1 MSTTFYK
8 FHANSLYFLRLHL
21 AYYRKA
27 RGLTQ
32 EQLAEKAGISPGYL
46 AHLEALSSDAEPS
59 FDMLSKLAYA
69 LDVTISELTAV
80 DSDLIK

>member
-46 AHLEALSSDAEPS
+46 AHLEAP
-59 FDMLSKLAYA
+59 
-69 LDVTISELTAV
+69 
-80 DSDLIK
+80 